1 MPPRKGPRNIVSSGS
16 AGNSSKSKPKA
27 VNPDD
32 IPDGPPRPPPLFPL
46 GYKTPIQL
54 LNEKC
59 RKAGWENPSVT
70 SHPNRGGGGA
80 DGAQTYTATVTL
92 KKRRNKN
99 AMDFDTVRFVP
110 VPPIEQTDAALARHF
125 GATYAL
131 FRVSYY
137 GSGVQPGPSGLES
150 SNPTFSI
157 PRKADLLPFLFSFFC
172 SSSCTSSSPSL
183 DRLVLLLPDL

>member
-1 MPPRKGPRNIVSSGS
+1 M
-16 AGNSSKSKPKA
+16 
-27 VNPDD
+27 
-32 IPDGPPRPPPLFPL
+32 
-46 GYKTPIQL
+46 
-54 LNEKC
+54 NEKC

-125 GATYAL
+125 GAAYAL

-137 GSGVQPGPSGLES
+137 GTGVQPDLSELES
-150 SNPTFSI
+150 SNPTSSI
-157 PRKADLLPFLFSFFC
+157 PRKADLLPFLFSFF
-172 SSSCTSSSPSL
+172 
-183 DRLVLLLPDL
+183 LLLLLHIFFSFS

>member
-137 GSGVQPGPSGLES
+137 GSGVRPGPPEIHS
-150 SNPTFSI
+150 
-157 PRKADLLPFLFSFFC
+157 
-172 SSSCTSSSPSL
+172 
-183 DRLVLLLPDL
+183 

>member
-1 MPPRKGPRNIVSSGS
+1 M
-16 AGNSSKSKPKA
+16 
-27 VNPDD
+27 
-32 IPDGPPRPPPLFPL
+32 
-46 GYKTPIQL
+46 
-54 LNEKC
+54 
-59 RKAGWENPSVT
+59 T

-110 VPPIEQTDAALARHF
+110 VPPIEQKDAALARHF

-137 GSGVQPGPSGLES
+137 STGVRPDLSELEL
-150 SNPTFSI
+150 SNATFSI
-157 PRKADLLPFLFSFFC
+157 PTRG
-172 SSSCTSSSPSL
+172 
-183 DRLVLLLPDL
+183 